1 MKTTNSSVDEFKE
14 KVKNKT
20 LELGLY
26 SGKNG
31 QGQDITVIID
41 VDKFV
46 IYTKQNNGWS
56 RVNIYE
62 YDREEDIWVEEETY
76 EKEQE

>member
-1 MKTTNSSVDEFKE
+1 MKMTDSSVDEFKE

-46 IYTKQNNGWS
+46 IYTKQSNGWS

>member
-1 MKTTNSSVDEFKE
+1 MRMTNSSVDELKE

-26 SGKNG
+26 SGKNS

-41 VDKFV
+41 VDKFA

-62 YDREEDIWVEEETY
+62 YGREEDIWVEEETY